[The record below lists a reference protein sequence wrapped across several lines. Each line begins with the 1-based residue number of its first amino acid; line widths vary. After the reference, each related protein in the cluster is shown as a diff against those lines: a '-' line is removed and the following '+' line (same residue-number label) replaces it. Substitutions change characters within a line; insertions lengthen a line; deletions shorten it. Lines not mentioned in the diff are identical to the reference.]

1 MADGATHDRV
11 GILIGLAA
19 GAITEIVFPGAT
31 APIMIDAIGGTL
43 FLSPDLDVRDRKC
56 KAWWRWNRYLKLG
69 WYWNIY
75 AALIPHHRHWLSH
88 SPIVST
94 LIRAIFLGWPLVL
107 IPTKIVFGIWI
118 LVFIGLEIAT
128 LTHLYLDGLL
138 FKER

>member
-1 MADGATHDRV
+1 
-11 GILIGLAA
+11 LIAALACCLA
-19 GAITEIVFPGAT
+19 RSLDAVTDCFTAIVFPGAT
-31 APIMIDAIGGTL
+31 APIMIGEIGGTL

-56 KAWWRWNRYLKLG
+56 TAWWRWNRYLKLG

-107 IPTKIVFGIWI
+107 IPTKIAI
-118 LVFIGLEIAT
+118 LANSHRLKKRRRSGDRRRSRHGAYE
-128 LTHLYLDGLL
+128 
-138 FKER
+138 